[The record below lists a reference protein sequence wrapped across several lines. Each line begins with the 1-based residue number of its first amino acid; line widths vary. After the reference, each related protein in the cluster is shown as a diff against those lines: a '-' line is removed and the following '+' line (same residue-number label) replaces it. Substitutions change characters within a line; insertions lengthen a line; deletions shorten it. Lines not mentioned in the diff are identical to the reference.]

1 MLVIN
6 EQRSGAVDPTK
17 IALANMP
24 MGTSPKLV
32 ITIDGDSLEEV
43 QSSEAKSQAMAR
55 AAQEGYGQGG
65 LADMPQCMAVHAETD
80 EMLTEEQAFQPGIP
94 VKCYRAQFIFNNK

>member
-65 LADMPQCMAVHAETD
+65 LADMRCMQRL
-80 EMLTEEQAFQPGIP
+80 M
-94 VKCYRAQFIFNNK
+94 KCSPRSKRFSPASL